1 MVNFFK
7 KKTKTDDQT
16 LIFYYLTDE
25 PVAEEPFNYEMELD
39 DLPRERLKAL
49 VFEEVLDFRRRAQL
63 TEQLNR
69 PVLGGFNGGDSGC
82 ANGAESAMQS

>member
-1 MVNFFK
+1 
-7 KKTKTDDQT
+7 
-16 LIFYYLTDE
+16 
-25 PVAEEPFNYEMELD
+25 MELD

-69 PVLGGFNGGDSGC
+69 PVLGCNGGDSGC
-82 ANGAESAMQS
+82 GANGAESAMQS